1 MGGSIGSTR
10 RRKQIAILLF
20 EGFSLIHMGR
30 LAETFSLANR
40 FRHSRNAPHHYYE
53 LRLISSGGGAIRSSS
68 GVLIWTDAVDVHY
81 ARNVDALFAL
91 GGVAPLIEKE
101 ERLLSWL
108 RHTYPHAQVVHGI
121 GAGQSAL
128 EMADLEPK
136 DGELRE
142 ADSSSLPQGEA
153 HANGATGID
162 ADAACALVS
171 ALSVVTR
178 DCGHETAR
186 EVADALLRVMPKRFT
201 HAVLD
206 SPESRASD
214 LIRTSAHQLRA
225 NSEHRVSIAKA
236 AQAVA
241 MSERNFLRRF
251 KQEIGVTPSEFVLR
265 VRLEKACHMLVDTD
279 LPADKIARRTG
290 LGSGD
295 RLAKLF
301 RQRLSMSPTQYRSVE
316 RKQLADNGSSEP
328 VAIKRAR
335 HPTS

>member
-1 MGGSIGSTR
+1 M
-10 RRKQIAILLF
+10 
-20 EGFSLIHMGR
+20 IHMGR
-30 LAETFSLANR
+30 LAETFSLASR
-40 FRHSRNAPHHYYE
+40 IRHSNNALHHYYE
-53 LRLISSGGGAIRSSS
+53 LRLVSARGGAIRSSS

-81 ARNVDALFAL
+81 AKDVDALFAL
-91 GGVAPLIEKE
+91 AGTAPSIERE

-121 GAGQSAL
+121 GGGQSAL
-128 EMADLEPK
+128 AMAGLEPK
-136 DGELRE
+136 DGGFPKTGG
-142 ADSSSLPQGEA
+142 SSLPLGELHA
-153 HANGATGID
+153 HGTTGID
-162 ADAACALVS
+162 AEAACALTS
-171 ALSVVTR
+171 ALSIVTH
-178 DCGHETAR
+178 DCGHETAS
-186 EVADALLRVMPKRFT
+186 EVADTLLRATPKRFT

-206 SPESRASD
+206 SRESRASD
-214 LIRTSAHQLRA
+214 LIRTSANQLRV
-225 NSEHRVSIAKA
+225 NSENRVSIAEA

-301 RQRLSMSPTQYRSVE
+301 RQRLSTSPTQYRTAE
-316 RKQLADNGSSEP
+316 RNRPAENGSSEP
-328 VAIKRAR
+328 VAAR
-335 HPTS
+335 RVRRPAS